1 MIYFVAE
8 LFLYMGLHPLAAY
21 SSLFSYLLKNYKETV
36 SVYPMQIAVVRV
48 IILVTSWGTHKLSSN
63 Y

>member
-21 SSLFSYLLKNYKETV
+21 SSLFSYLLNNYKEIV

-48 IILVTSWGTHKLSSN
+48 KILVTS
-63 Y
+63 